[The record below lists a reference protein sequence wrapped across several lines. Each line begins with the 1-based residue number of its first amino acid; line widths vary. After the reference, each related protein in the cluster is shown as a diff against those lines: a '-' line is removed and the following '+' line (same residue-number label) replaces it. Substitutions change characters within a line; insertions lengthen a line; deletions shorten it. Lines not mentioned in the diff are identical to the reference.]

1 MTKKEKEDWDKLY
14 EYVKVEILKYD
25 KNQSLSKM
33 AVLKLKGLSQGKC
46 IANNNI
52 ENRANYSYEI
62 ILYTF
67 KICKAKI
74 DYSIDTKDFKDEI
87 SKISY
92 IIAII
97 NNNINDVYSH
107 IINAKKSKEKTE
119 NINTDK
125 ITHNAAEY
133 KPEEKKVNNKFKS
146 LW

>member
-33 AVLKLKGLSQGKC
+33 TILKLKGLSQGKC

-52 ENRANYSYEI
+52 ENKANYSYEI

-74 DYSIDTKDFKDEI
+74 DSAIQQKDFRDEN
-87 SKISY
+87 SKIAY

-97 NNNINDVYSH
+97 NNNINDVYSR
-107 IINAKKSKEKTE
+107 IINANKSQIKTE

-125 ITHNAAEY
+125 IIHNAAEY
-133 KPEEKKVNNKFKS
+133 KSEEKKDNDKFKS